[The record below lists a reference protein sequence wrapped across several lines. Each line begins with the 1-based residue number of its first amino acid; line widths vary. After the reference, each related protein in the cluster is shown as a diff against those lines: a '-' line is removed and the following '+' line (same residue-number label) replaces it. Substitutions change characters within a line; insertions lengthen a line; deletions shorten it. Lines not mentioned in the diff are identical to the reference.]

1 MVIIVVIYMS
11 EEFWRPLASD
21 VEFRFCEI
29 CGSEEVNF
37 LQSKEDNGVTLI
49 RFLCRNCH
57 TNRRVVV
64 DAVRQIGDE
73 EVVDGGIRE
82 AWLDEFIEEQK
93 ASGSLQSI
101 GEVAV
106 HTEELSYA
114 QAPEEEEVP
123 EYFADEVDEEDY
135 TTMAVAPWS
144 AGFVQEA
151 LFGID
156 PETWLNEQ
164 GAYKTE
170 NLDVTIQT
178 LIGLSHNQTGAVKL
192 TSIKCMSS
200 AAQNANAKQKEKL
213 KNALKMHAE
222 DQDELTAQVANSA
235 LSSI

>member
-1 MVIIVVIYMS
+1 MIIVMMYMS
-11 EEFWRPLASD
+11 EEFWRPLDSD

-37 LQSKEDNGVTLI
+37 LQSKEENGVTLI
-49 RFLCRNCH
+49 RFLCRDCH
-57 TNRRVVV
+57 NNRNVVV
-64 DAVRQIGDE
+64 DSVRQIGDD
-73 EVVDGGIRE
+73 EVIDGGIRE

-101 GEVAV
+101 GEVAI

-123 EYFADEVDEEDY
+123 EYFADEIEEEDY

-151 LFGID
+151 LFGSD
-156 PETWLNEQ
+156 PEAWLNEQ
-164 GAYKTE
+164 GAFQPE

-192 TSIKCMSS
+192 TSIKCMGT
-200 AAQNANAKQKEKL
+200 AAQNANVEQIEKM
-213 KNALKMHAE
+213 KKVLKMHAE
-222 DQDELTAQVANSA
+222 DQDELIAQVANST